1 MFTTGSKWFLG
12 LGLSALVLA
21 WAYGWTTGGNGL
33 GPLTFGYKGG
43 VGDHL
48 GYALLMSIAA
58 IGVLLGSLALAMRD
72 ADSSAI
78 AQVAGTEKAPVIP
91 SPAHA
96 SYWPAAGAFAV
107 AVVLLGLV
115 ISNVLFIVGFFLLIG
130 VGVEWMVLAWS
141 DRATGDPEVNR
152 QVRSRMMAPFEIP
165 LAGVLIAGG
174 TVAALSRVFLAVS
187 EHGAVA
193 AAIGGGT
200 LVFVLGIL
208 FATRPRMSANLMAAM
223 IVVVAVGVVTGG
235 VIAANHGEAKVE
247 APANGV
253 NPSPGPTGHRAPGPS
268 SNGLHPHI
276 VQGTSHSTTTTT
288 EAQG

>member
-12 LGLSALVLA
+12 LAGGALVLA

-48 GYALLMSIAA
+48 GYALLVSIAA
-58 IGVLLGSLALAMRD
+58 AALVLGLLAVAIRD
-72 ADSSAI
+72 ADSSAV
-78 AQVAGTEKAPVIP
+78 AQVAGTERAPVLPAP
-91 SPAHA
+91 SHA
-96 SYWPAAGAFAV
+96 SYWPAVGAFAV
-107 AVVLLGLV
+107 AVILLGLV

-141 DRATGDPEVNR
+141 DRATGDPEVNHQLR
-152 QVRSRMMAPFEIP
+152 ARLMAPFEIP

-174 TVAALSRVFLAVS
+174 TVAAFSRVFLAVS

-193 AAIGGGT
+193 AAIVGGT
-200 LVFVLGIL
+200 LVFVLGIV
-208 FATRPRMSANLMAAM
+208 FAARPRMSSNVMAAVLV
-223 IVVVAVGVVTGG
+223 IVALGDITGG
-235 VIAANHGEAKVE
+235 VIGANHGEEKVE
-247 APANGV
+247 VPENGI
-253 NPSPGPTGHRAPGPS
+253 SSTPGPTGHRVPGPS
-268 SNGLHPHI
+268 DNGLHPHI
-276 VQGTSHSTTTTT
+276 VPGTSHSTTTTT